1 MIWDKI
7 EHFTPAEFDTP
18 GEPGTGVN
26 MDPDFMQRLD
36 AARRIA
42 GVPFAIT
49 PGGGYRTTKYNADLL
64 KRNPHASPR
73 SLHKDGRA
81 ADIAVPNGD
90 AHRRGVIVGALIAAG
105 FERIGLAHSF
115 VHVDDGTEDDGR
127 RTPAIWIYK

>member
-1 MIWDKI
+1 MNWEKI
-7 EHFTPAEFDTP
+7 KHFSSSEFDTP

-26 MDPDFMQRLD
+26 MDAEFMQRLD

-49 PGGGYRTTKYNADLL
+49 PGGGYRSAKYNADLV
-64 KRNPHASPR
+64 KRNPNASAR

-105 FERIGLAHSF
+105 FERVGIAQTF

-127 RTPAIWIYK
+127 RTPAIWIY